1 VNQAILAWFTS
12 TRDPC
17 RLGPGVSAK
26 VWVSM
31 DGIVGPIKAYLRKRD
46 PATIDNFAFKLHYR
60 VTFVVMLVCMMLVSA
75 RQYIGDPISCI
86 ADGVP
91 GGTLDLY
98 CWIHSTFSVPSRW
111 GKVSDEYGE
120 GAPHTAGLAQP
131 HPGIAPPEPGED
143 VVHHRYYQ
151 WVVFVL
157 FLQAAAF
164 HLPRIVWKHVEGGLM
179 KMLVGDLTNPLMLIN
194 KEDRMTRVAFI
205 KKYFRETTKSHG
217 GYAIN
222 FFLCEILALVNVI
235 AQIYFTDAFLG
246 YQFTTYGWDVLTVT
260 SQSPEDRADPMN
272 MVFPKVTKCT
282 FHKYGPSG
290 TITRHDGL
298 CVLALNII
306 NEKIYVFLWFW
317 FVFVAVFSAM
327 AILYRMVM
335 LLVPGLRV
343 SAIMARTLYQV
354 DKKTVTDVLSNP
366 QHGWVDQVGDY
377 WVVYLLSKNLPPVA
391 MKELLDELKPMNPT
405 KNYGNNAGAY
415 PHLENMEKEY
425 EKESAM

>member
-1 VNQAILAWFTS
+1 
-12 TRDPC
+12 
-17 RLGPGVSAK
+17 
-26 VWVSM
+26 M
-31 DGIVGPIKAYLRKRD
+31 DGVVGPIKAYLKKRD

-111 GKVSDEYGE
+111 GGLADEYGE
-120 GAPHTAGLAQP
+120 GAPHTAGRAQP
-131 HPGIAPPEPGED
+131 HPGIAPPVAGED

-157 FLQAAAF
+157 FIQAAAF

-194 KEDRMTRVAFI
+194 KEDRLDRVAFI
-205 KKYFRETTKSHG
+205 KTYFKNTTKSHG

-235 AQIYFTDAFLG
+235 GQIYFTDAFLG

-260 SQSPEDRADPMN
+260 AQSPEDRADPMN

-290 TITRHDGL
+290 TITQHDGL
-298 CVLALNII
+298 CILALNII

-317 FVFVAVFSAM
+317 FVFVAMFSAM

-343 SAIMARTLYQV
+343 NAIMARTLYQV
-354 DKKTVTDVLSNP
+354 DKRTVTDVLSNP

-391 MKELLDELKPMNPT
+391 MKELLDELKPVMNPT
-405 KNYGNNAGAY
+405 KNYGNNAGAGAY
-415 PHLENMEKEY
+415 PHLDNLEKEY